1 MACLPE
7 CSQTGEDLPENLS
20 EQTRVRGWLLI
31 GDPGRTPGNMT
42 TVIKGLKIV
51 LVNPYIIRIRIFAT
65 TSIEINE

>member
-20 EQTRVRGWLLI
+20 EQTRVRGWLLT

-51 LVNPYIIRIRIFAT
+51 LVKHCIIRIRIFAT